1 MKGRYAGRHMT
12 VYGSI
17 LPGAVSIA
25 RLANRTLGLSIKAKQ
40 RLKLLDWHRKHGEN
54 LSLTSRH
61 FGVQRRILREWLK
74 RFKLRGAVGLN
85 DQSKR
90 PKRVRRPST
99 SREVELTIVEARKKH
114 PVWGKYKLRAHLAL
128 SVSASTVGRILKRR
142 GLISTRISQK
152 RSKAALH
159 PKKRYPR
166 DLVIQ
171 QAGALV
177 QIDTKVVMGIGGI
190 RLYQWTAIDVLTKQ
204 RVLWASIRLSAR
216 RGKQF
221 LEICQQEFPFPILAV
236 QTDNGHEFLGEFRAY
251 LKDRG
256 IPHYFIE
263 PHSPKQNSY
272 VERSHRTDD
281 DEFYS
286 QGNSYY
292 NLTNLLPRLKH
303 WQNEYNTIRPHQSLN
318 YLTPWAYYEQTILNP
333 KSTKQQ
339 IYLQT

>member
-25 RLANRTLGLSIKAKQ
+25 RLASRTMGLTAKAKR
-40 RLKLLDWHRKHGEN
+40 RLRLLDWHRSHGQN
-54 LSLTSRH
+54 VSLTARH
-61 FGVQRRILREWLK
+61 FGIQRRMLREWIK
-74 RFKLRGAVGLN
+74 RFKLLGAIGLN
-85 DQSKR
+85 DRS
-90 PKRVRRPST
+90 RRPAHIRQSTT
-99 SREVELTIVEARKKH
+99 SREIESAIVNTRRKY
-114 PVWGKYKLRAHLAL
+114 PVWSKYKIQAYLGL
-128 SVSASTVGRILKRR
+128 SISPSTVGRILKRK
-142 GLISTRISQK
+142 GLISIK
-152 RSKAALH
+152 ASKQRRQAALH

-166 DLVIQ
+166 DIVIK
-171 QAGALV
+171 QAGALI
-177 QIDTKVVMGIGGI
+177 QIDTKVIIGLGGR

-204 RVLWASIRLSAR
+204 RVLWASVRLSSR
-216 RGKQF
+216 KGRQF
-221 LEICQQEFPFPILAV
+221 LEICQREFPFPILAV

-251 LKDRG
+251 LASLG

-263 PHSPKQNSY
+263 PRSPKQNSY

-292 NLTNLLPRLKH
+292 SLANLLPRLKH

-318 YLTPWAYYEQTILNP
+318 YLTPQAYYEQSILNP
-333 KSTKQQ
+333 KQAKSQ